1 MLRIVVPLECLVSYF
16 WIIIIIIIVIINLF
30 IYFSFLW
37 LFCQFLLKHI
47 AKMECLFTYSGQ
59 ILFRL
64 ETEYVDVRLVGS
76 CFVYTEAWL

>member
-1 MLRIVVPLECLVSYF
+1 
-16 WIIIIIIIVIINLF
+16 
-30 IYFSFLW
+30 
-37 LFCQFLLKHI
+37 
-47 AKMECLFTYSGQ
+47 MECFYTCSGQILFRLETEYVGSGQ